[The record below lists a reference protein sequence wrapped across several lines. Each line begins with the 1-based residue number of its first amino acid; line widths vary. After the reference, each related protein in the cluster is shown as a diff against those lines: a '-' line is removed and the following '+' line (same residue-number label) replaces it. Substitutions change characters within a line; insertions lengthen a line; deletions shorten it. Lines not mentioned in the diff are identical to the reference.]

1 VTGGPL
7 LVRLQRLIERTYDL
21 DTGIAD
27 IAPYII
33 GDEGYERLYSDK
45 PVLQK
50 VGAAAMSAPA
60 TSPAMADQPTA
71 RTLLREEDGGL
82 RVCIYYPD
90 RLIENLEASD
100 PSRRLGDHNVDD
112 FATLVEELD
121 HFLMVAD
128 RHRAGGELSLLELE
142 LHANVTKELTLRLF
156 VARMRGEGRDG
167 EADQAWVRH
176 HLFGK
181 GELREDD
188 PEVRDRYRDAA
199 ALAVRYLDYLEE
211 LPPASRPSELRRFH
225 RRTHHEKIAQIVRL

>member
-1 VTGGPL
+1 MPGVPL
-7 LVRLQRLIERTYDL
+7 LVQLQRLIERTYDL

-33 GDEGYERLYSDK
+33 GDEGYARLYSER
-45 PVLQK
+45 PVLNK
-50 VGAAAMSAPA
+50 VGAAGAARTAP
-60 TSPAMADQPTA
+60 SLADRPTA
-71 RTLLREEDGGL
+71 RTLLREQDGGL

-90 RLIENLEASD
+90 RLIENLELSH

-156 VARMRGEGRDG
+156 VARMRGEGR
-167 EADQAWVRH
+167 EEAADQAWVRH
-176 HLFGK
+176 HLFEK
-181 GELREDD
+181 GEIREDD

-199 ALAVRYLDYLEE
+199 ALAVRYLDYLGE
-211 LPPASRPSELRRFH
+211 LPATSRPSELRRFH
-225 RRTHHEKIAQIVRL
+225 RRTHHEKIAQIARL